1 MKILSANAAAGVDE
15 ELVVPAGSLLH
26 LWDQQHPSCREQGLL
41 QNFIP
46 NKKRG
51 NSGTFPQCTAH
62 KQTKIDESTGGPPQ

>member
-26 LWDQQHPSCREQGLL
+26 LRDQQHPELQGAGAAPE
-41 QNFIP
+41 FIP

-62 KQTKIDESTGGPPQ
+62 K